1 MPDPVPATMHAL
13 RLHRPADA
21 SQRAEVRWEE
31 VATPQPSGTE
41 VLVRVDACAVDADDL
56 AIVAGARSTAEVPVT
71 LGRAAAGV
79 VVATGPQAPD
89 WQPGDPVVVDGGV
102 SCGRCRYC
110 TTARDNLCVARRTLG
125 RDQDGAHAG
134 FVLSD
139 ARHLLPASGD
149 LPAATLAV
157 AARTVAVVYH
167 ALKRAGVGEGVTL
180 GVHGLGARGLHAVL
194 LARLAG
200 AHVIAVGRGERTEQA
215 LAWGADE
222 AVADEAGGLGAR
234 VREVTEGGLDCALE
248 LTGEPG
254 HVAAAVEGLRAGG
267 RVALTRAAGG
277 LPPAALRR
285 AIDRELDVVGTHD
298 ATLQDLGEVID
309 LLADGRLDLSRSVA
323 QEVATADLPDRLEE
337 LARASG
343 DPDSLVAVPR

>member
-1 MPDPVPATMHAL
+1 MHAL

-21 SQRAEVRWEE
+21 AQRADVRWEE
-31 VATPQPSGTE
+31 VPTPSPEGTE
-41 VLVRVDACAVDADDL
+41 VLVRVDACAVDIDDL
-56 AIVAGARSTAEVPVT
+56 AIVAGERSTPEVPVT

-79 VVATGPQAPD
+79 VAATGPQAHD

-102 SCGRCRYC
+102 SCGRCLYC

-125 RDQDGAHAG
+125 REQDGAHAG
-134 FVLSD
+134 FVLTD

-167 ALKRAGVGEGVTL
+167 ALKRAGVGEDVTL

-200 AHVIAVGRGERTEQA
+200 AHVIAIGPGERSEEA

-222 AVADEAGGLGAR
+222 AVAEEGGALGAR

-248 LTGEPG
+248 LTGDSAHLE
-254 HVAAAVEGLRAGG
+254 AAVDGLRAGG
-267 RVALTRAAGG
+267 RVALTRATAS
-277 LPPAALRR
+277 LSPAALQRT
-285 AIDRELDVVGTHD
+285 IDRELDVVGTHD

-309 LLADGRLDLSRSVA
+309 LLADGRLDLSRSVPE
-323 QEVATADLPDRLEE
+323 QVATAE
-337 LARASG
+337 LAQRLPALAHVRG
-343 DPDSLVAVPR
+343 DADSLVAMPR